1 MTTWIRMR
9 SNIPFVIAL
18 RYLFGKKSHSAVNA
32 IALVSVAGVAVA
44 TAAVVCVLSV
54 FNGFQSVLTER
65 IDTLS
70 PDIMVTPGE
79 GKTIA
84 DGDSL
89 AAEIGKIKGV
99 AVATPTLTDN
109 ALGFYGGRE
118 TPITLKG
125 VIPDQYSKVTA
136 IDSLRIAGG
145 RTLQNA
151 ETSNPALLSIGLA
164 YKLSMFDYTEPLMVF
179 APKRTGRFNPANP
192 AAAFV
197 MDSLYVADV
206 FQSLQDT
213 YDENSIFTDIS
224 LVRDLLLYDREA
236 TAIEIKAAPGAS
248 TERLLEEISARIG
261 SGYDVK
267 DRLMQQQLNFRM
279 VQIEKWM
286 TFLLLFFI
294 LVIASFNIVS
304 TLSMLVLEKQDS
316 MRTMSAI
323 GMSRRQVAAVFRW
336 ESVLVSLFGGA
347 VGLML
352 GAALCLLQEKYGFIT
367 IANGGVEGAAMAY
380 PVSLQLTDL
389 LITVVPIALI
399 TAVCA
404 WVAGTFAKSRMN
416 NY

>member
-1 MTTWIRMR
+1 MK
-9 SNIPFVIAL
+9 SNIPLIIAL

-32 IALVSVAGVAVA
+32 IAIVSVAGVAVA

-54 FNGFQSVLTER
+54 FNGFQTVLTER
-65 IDTLS
+65 LDTLS
-70 PDIMVTPGE
+70 PDIIVTPRE

-89 AAEIGKIKGV
+89 ATEISKIKGV

-109 ALGFYGGRE
+109 ALGFYNGRE

-125 VIPDQYSKVTA
+125 VVAEEYSKVTS
-136 IDSLRIAGG
+136 IDSLLIAGG
-145 RTLQNA
+145 TPLNQSEA
-151 ETSNPALLSIGLA
+151 SNPGLLSIGLA
-164 YKLSMFDYTEPLMVF
+164 YKLSMFDYSHPLMVF

-197 MDSLYVADV
+197 MDSVYVADV

-213 YDENSIFTDIS
+213 YDENCVFTDIAF
-224 LVRDLLLYDREA
+224 VRDLLLYDREA
-236 TAIEIKAAPGAS
+236 TAIEIKASPEANPG
-248 TERLLEEISARIG
+248 RLTDEIATRIG
-261 SGYDVK
+261 NGYIVK
-267 DRLMQQQLNFRM
+267 DRLMQQDVNFRM

-323 GMSRRQVAAVFRW
+323 GMHRGQIASVFRW
-336 ESVLVSLFGGA
+336 ESILVSLFGAA
-347 VGLML
+347 VGLLL
-352 GAALCLLQEKYGFIT
+352 GAILCLLQEKFGFIT
-367 IANGGVEGAAMAY
+367 IANGGVEGTAMAY
-380 PVSLQLTDL
+380 PVKLKVTDL
-389 LITVVPIALI
+389 LVTLVPIALI

-404 WVAGTFAKSRMN
+404 CVAGRFAKSRMQD
-416 NY
+416 

>member
-1 MTTWIRMR
+1 MK
-9 SNIPFVIAL
+9 SIPFIIAL

-32 IALVSVAGVAVA
+32 IAFVSVAGVAVA

-65 IDTLS
+65 LDTLA
-70 PDIMVTPGE
+70 PDIMVTPRQ
-79 GKTIA
+79 GKTIVN
-84 DGDSL
+84 GDSL

-109 ALGFYGGRE
+109 ALGFYNGRE
-118 TPITLKG
+118 TPVTLKG
-125 VIPDQYSKVTA
+125 VVPNQYSKVTA
-136 IDSLRIAGG
+136 IDSLLVAGG
-145 RTLQNA
+145 TTLQQA
-151 ETSNPALLSIGLA
+151 EGSNRALLSIGLA
-164 YKLSMFDYTEPLMVF
+164 YKLAMFDYSQPLLVF

-197 MDSLYVADV
+197 MDSVYVADV

-213 YDENSIFTDIS
+213 YDENCIFTDIS

-236 TAIEIKAAPGAS
+236 TAVEIRIMPEADIS
-248 TERLLEEISARIG
+248 HMLEEISAMIG
-261 SGYDVK
+261 PGYTVK

-316 MRTMSAI
+316 MQTMSSI
-323 GMSRRQVAAVFRW
+323 GMGRHQIASVFRW
-336 ESVLVSLFGGA
+336 ESVLVSLFGA
-347 VGLML
+347 IIGLAL
-352 GAALCLLQEKYGFIT
+352 GSFLCMLQEKFGFIT
-367 IANGGVEGAAMAY
+367 IANGGVEGTDIAY
-380 PVSLQLTDL
+380 PVSLQAMDL
-389 LITVVPIALI
+389 LITLVPIALI
-399 TAVCA
+399 TAICA
-404 WVAGTFAKSRMN
+404 WVAGSFAKSRMRSE
-416 NY
+416 

>member
-1 MTTWIRMR
+1 MK
-9 SNIPFVIAL
+9 SIPFVIAL
-18 RYLFGKKSHSAVNA
+18 RYLLGKKSHSAVNA

-65 IDTLS
+65 LDTLS
-70 PDIMVTPGE
+70 PDLLIAPKE

-84 DGDSL
+84 NGDSL
-89 AAEIGKIKGV
+89 AAEVKKIKGV
-99 AVATPTLTDN
+99 EIATPTLTDN
-109 ALGFYGGRE
+109 ALGFFNGRE

-125 VIPDQYSKVTA
+125 IIPDEYSKVTA

-145 RTLQNA
+145 VSLQNA
-151 ETSNPALLSIGLA
+151 ATANPALMSIGLA
-164 YKLSMFDYTEPLMVF
+164 YKLSMFDYSQPLMVF

-213 YDENSIFTDIS
+213 YDENCIFTDIS

-236 TAIEIKAAPGAS
+236 TAIEIKIAPDGNVDQIYDEVAAK
-248 TERLLEEISARIG
+248 IG
-261 SGYDVK
+261 PHYTVK
-267 DRLMQQQLNFRM
+267 NRLMLQEVSFRM

-316 MRTMSAI
+316 MHTLSAI
-323 GMSRRQVAAVFRW
+323 GMNRNQISNVFRW
-336 ESVLVSLFGGA
+336 ESVLVSLIGA
-347 VGLML
+347 LIGLIL
-352 GAALCLLQEKYGFIT
+352 GSALCWIQMKYGFIT
-367 IANGGVEGAAMAY
+367 IANSDVNAGAMAY
-380 PVSLQLTDL
+380 PVKLEWLDL
-389 LITVVPIALI
+389 LVTIIPIALI
-399 TAVCA
+399 TAICA
-404 WVAGTFAKSRMN
+404 WVAGAFAKSRIRN
-416 NY
+416 SN

>member
-1 MTTWIRMR
+1 MK
-9 SNIPFVIAL
+9 SIPFIIAL

-32 IALVSVAGVAVA
+32 IAFVSVAGVAVA

-65 IDTLS
+65 LDTLA
-70 PDIMVTPGE
+70 PDIMVTPRQ
-79 GKTIA
+79 GKTIVN
-84 DGDSL
+84 GDSL

-109 ALGFYGGRE
+109 ALGFYNGRE
-118 TPITLKG
+118 TPVTLKG
-125 VIPDQYSKVTA
+125 VVPNQYSKVTA
-136 IDSLRIAGG
+136 IDSLLVAGG
-145 RTLQNA
+145 TTLQQA
-151 ETSNPALLSIGLA
+151 EGSNPALLSIGLA
-164 YKLSMFDYTEPLMVF
+164 YKLAMFDYSQPLLVF

-197 MDSLYVADV
+197 MDSVYVADV

-213 YDENSIFTDIS
+213 YDENCIFTDIS

-236 TAIEIKAAPGAS
+236 TAVEIRIMPEADIS
-248 TERLLEEISARIG
+248 HMLEEISAMIG
-261 SGYDVK
+261 PGYTVK

-316 MRTMSAI
+316 MQTMSSI
-323 GMSRRQVAAVFRW
+323 GMGRHQIASVFRW
-336 ESVLVSLFGGA
+336 ESVLVSLFGA
-347 VGLML
+347 IIGLAL
-352 GAALCLLQEKYGFIT
+352 GSFLCMLQEKFGFIT
-367 IANGGVEGAAMAY
+367 IANGGVEGTDIAY
-380 PVSLQLTDL
+380 PVSLQAMDL
-389 LITVVPIALI
+389 LITLVPIALI
-399 TAVCA
+399 TAICA
-404 WVAGTFAKSRMN
+404 WVAGSFAKSRMKSE
-416 NY
+416 

>member
-1 MTTWIRMR
+1 MK
-9 SNIPFVIAL
+9 SIPFIIAL

-32 IALVSVAGVAVA
+32 IAFVSVAGVAVA

-65 IDTLS
+65 LDTLA
-70 PDIMVTPGE
+70 PDIMVTPRQ
-79 GKTIA
+79 GKTIVN
-84 DGDSL
+84 GDSL

-109 ALGFYGGRE
+109 ALGFYNGRE
-118 TPITLKG
+118 TPVTLKG
-125 VIPDQYSKVTA
+125 VVPNQYSKVTA
-136 IDSLRIAGG
+136 IDSLLVAGG
-145 RTLQNA
+145 TTLQQA
-151 ETSNPALLSIGLA
+151 EGSNPALLSIGLA
-164 YKLSMFDYTEPLMVF
+164 YKLAMFDYSQPLMVF

-197 MDSLYVADV
+197 MDSVYVADV

-213 YDENSIFTDIS
+213 YDENCIFTDIS

-236 TAIEIKAAPGAS
+236 TAVEIRIMPEADIS
-248 TERLLEEISARIG
+248 HMLEEISAMIG
-261 SGYDVK
+261 PGYTVK

-316 MRTMSAI
+316 MQTMSSI
-323 GMSRRQVAAVFRW
+323 GMGRHQIASVFRW
-336 ESVLVSLFGGA
+336 ESVLVSLFGA
-347 VGLML
+347 IIGLAL
-352 GAALCLLQEKYGFIT
+352 GSFLCMLQEKFGFIT
-367 IANGGVEGAAMAY
+367 IANGGVEGTDIAY
-380 PVSLQLTDL
+380 PVSLQAMDL
-389 LITVVPIALI
+389 LITLVPIALI
-399 TAVCA
+399 TAICA
-404 WVAGTFAKSRMN
+404 WVAGSFAKSRMKSE
-416 NY
+416 